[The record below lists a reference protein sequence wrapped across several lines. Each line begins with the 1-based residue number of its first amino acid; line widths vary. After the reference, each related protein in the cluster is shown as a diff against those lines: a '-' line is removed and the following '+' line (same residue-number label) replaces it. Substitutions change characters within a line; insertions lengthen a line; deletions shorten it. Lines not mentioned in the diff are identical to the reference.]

1 MTQENT
7 RVPFHFNAGTV
18 QVPHNWRD
26 VSMLILHSPDD
37 HNGSSFTL
45 ARDTLPWGLDF
56 PQFAEREITALSQQ
70 LKNYQ
75 LIAQENGRLNGGDTL
90 TAEFTWD
97 SPQGPL
103 HQLMMLLNLPQQV
116 LILTGT
122 CNGAMTP
129 AQREQMLAIMTSFQ
143 PRRDDNAQ

>member
-7 RVPFHFNAGTV
+7 FIPFHFNAGTLN
-18 QVPHNWRD
+18 VPRDWRD
-26 VSMLILHSPDD
+26 VSMLVLTSPDD

-45 ARDTLPWGLDF
+45 SRDTLPWGLDF
-56 PQFAEREITALSQQ
+56 PQFAGREINALSQQ
-70 LKNYQ
+70 LKDWQ
-75 LIAQENGRLNGGDTL
+75 LIAQEPGQLNGGDTL
-90 TAEFTWD
+90 TAEFTW
-97 SPQGPL
+97 SAPQGPL
-103 HQLMMLLNLPQQV
+103 HQLMMMLNLPHQV

-143 PRRDDNAQ
+143 PRRDDNPQ

>member
-18 QVPHNWRD
+18 QVPHDWRD
-26 VSMLILHSPDD
+26 VSMLILSSPDD
-37 HNGSSFTL
+37 HHGSSFTL

-56 PQFAEREITALSQQ
+56 PQFAGREITALSQQ

-75 LIAQENGRLNGGDTL
+75 LIAQENGQLNGGDTL

>member
-7 RVPFHFNAGTV
+7 LIPFHFNAGTLN
-18 QVPHNWRD
+18 VPRDWRD
-26 VSMLILHSPDD
+26 VSMLVLTSPDD

-45 ARDTLPWGLDF
+45 SRDTLPWGLDF
-56 PQFAEREITALSQQ
+56 PQFAEREITSLSQQ
-70 LKNYQ
+70 LKDWQ
-75 LIAQENGRLNGGDTL
+75 LIAQEPGRLNGRDTL
-90 TAEFTWD
+90 TAEFTW
-97 SPQGPL
+97 SAPQGPL
-103 HQLMMLLNLPQQV
+103 HQLMMMLNLPHQV

-143 PRRDDNAQ
+143 ARPGEEP

>member
-7 RVPFHFNAGTV
+7 LIPFHFNAGTLN
-18 QVPHNWRD
+18 VPRDWRD
-26 VSMLILHSPDD
+26 VSMLVLTSADD
-37 HNGSSFTL
+37 NNGSSFTL
-45 ARDTLPWGLDF
+45 SRDTLPWGLDF
-56 PQFAEREITALSQQ
+56 PQFAEREITSLSQQ
-70 LKNYQ
+70 LKDWQ
-75 LIAQENGRLNGGDTL
+75 LIAQEPGQLNGGDTL

-103 HQLMMLLNLPQQV
+103 HQLMMMLSLPHQV

-129 AQREQMLAIMTSFQ
+129 AQRAQMLAIMTSFQ
-143 PRRDDNAQ
+143 ARPGEEP